1 MSEPFL
7 AQIIMFGGNFAP
19 RGWAFCNG
27 QLLPISQNP
36 ALFSILGITYGGD
49 GRTTFALPDLRSR
62 SPIHPGTGP
71 GLPTFRLGQRGG
83 LPTTTLTTLNMPS
96 HNHIV
101 VGPSAARPIPGTINS
116 YDEEGNEG
124 DVDGNYLSNAVSDTP
139 YHAGPPD
146 GTMGAGAVTATVP
159 AGDNLGMTT
168 GLAGNQQSFNEYHP
182 YEAVNFIIALF
193 GTFPSRS

>member
-19 RGWAFCNG
+19 RGWAFCDG
-27 QLLPISQNP
+27 QLLPINSYQ
-36 ALFSILGITYGGD
+36 AVFSLLGTTYGGD
-49 GRTTFALPDLRSR
+49 GRTTFGLPDLRSR
-62 SPIHPGTGP
+62 SPVHEGAGP
-71 GLPTFRLGQRGG
+71 GLSPISLGQRGG
-83 LPTTTLTTLNMPS
+83 TPTTTLTTLNMPS

-139 YHAGPPD
+139 YNAGPPD

-193 GTFPSRS
+193 GTFPVRS